1 MRNRKTRGVETSPPH
16 ITPPWKFSAGPTGHR
31 WFTLWDA
38 ITSVTFPFNWVTSD
52 SLFEAK
58 VIFFHKSKSP
68 HSPYLKGGGVTDGFA
83 DVGSHGSGGGG
94 GADGDIYMLLTCS
107 LICWIFKK
115 NTWKVYFNVHTLRY
129 TCQEKLHNWV
139 CSKTTR
145 CNLLHGAF
153 QIFVLMASE
162 SSRVASSVSFTA
174 TQRGSCHFA
183 T

>member
-1 MRNRKTRGVETSPPH
+1 MGRREVLRRRRHISPP
-16 ITPPWKFSAGPTGHR
+16 PPPRKFSAGPTGHR

-38 ITSVTFPFNWVTSD
+38 ITSVTFPFNWVTTD

-83 DVGSHGSGGGG
+83 DAGSRGG
-94 GADGDIYMLLTCS
+94 GADGDIYMPLTCS
-107 LICWIFKK
+107 LIWWIFKK
-115 NTWKVYFNVHTLRY
+115 NTWRVYFNVHTLRY
-129 TCQEKLHNWV
+129 TRQEKLHNWV

-145 CNLLHGAF
+145 RNLLRGAF
-153 QIFVLMASE
+153 QIFVLTAGE